1 MNYCPCLWLQVGYIW
16 VMRKTAT
23 VRARLEPGLKNE
35 VEDILSDLG
44 LTASETI
51 MLLYRQIKLRRG
63 LPFAVA
69 MPNPSTVKTLRESKL
84 GKNVKHF
91 ASKKELYADLGL

>member
-1 MNYCPCLWLQVGYIW
+1 MS
-16 VMRKTAT
+16 KTAT
-23 VRARLEPGLKNE
+23 VRARIEPGLKNE
-35 VEDILSDLG
+35 VEDILSRLG

-51 MLLYRQIKLRRG
+51 LLLYRQIKLRRQ
-63 LPFAVA
+63 LPFTVSL
-69 MPNPSTVKTLRESKL
+69 PNRLTAKTLRESKS